1 MPRIVGALKLPTHLA
16 DVVPV
21 RVVFGGF
28 VAFSTYLPKY
38 LTTIYPEQV
47 DQIGAGTRM
56 GSFVI
61 AAVIA
66 RPIGGVLADR
76 LGRETDHRDLAGSIA
91 VLAWVVSLQPPEGIV
106 TGASFL
112 AMAAALGVGM
122 GAVFGWV
129 PRLAPPDK
137 VGSISGVVA
146 AAGGLGG
153 YFPPLVMGA
162 TYDQAHQLLR
172 PGPLAAGGSPLSL
185 ALGLALALHAQ
196 AGAGPRYL
204 SRRMRFFRGGR
215 RRPAGRRCGRAAGR
229 RPRSRP
235 ALRRGS
241 RER

>member
-1 MPRIVGALKLPTHLA
+1 MFCSAGSLAPKVLKWIVPAVWFFMKESPAWKPNPQPLLPRIAGALKLQLTWQMSFLYA
-16 DVVPV
+16 
-21 RVVFGGF
+21 VVFGGF

-38 LTTIYPEQV
+38 LTTVYPEQV
-47 DQIGAGTRM
+47 DQIGAGSRM

-76 LGRETDHRDLAGSIA
+76 LGPKLIAAASLAAVA
-91 VLAWVVSLQPPEGIV
+91 VLAWVVSLQPAEGIV

-112 AMAAALGVGM
+112 AMAAALGAGM

-137 VGSISGVVA
+137 VGSISGLVA

-162 TYDQAHQLLR
+162 TYDQMTNSYALGLWLLVIT
-172 PGPLAAGGSPLSL
+172 AVL
-185 ALGLALALHAQ
+185 ALGLALALQ
-196 AGAGPRYL
+196 RK
-204 SRRMRFFRGGR
+204 RE
-215 RRPAGRRCGRAAGR
+215 
-229 RPRSRP
+229 P
-235 ALRRGS
+235 ALAT
-241 RER
+241 